1 MGGIRVLV
9 VDDHPNVRSLL
20 ATILTHMDYRVD
32 TASDGLKAIRMLA
45 GASYDLVIT
54 DLKMPRMDGIAVL
67 KHSREQ
73 YPGTDVMMISGHAT
87 IESAVEATRLGAYD
101 YLTKPFHVDEL
112 KIKIGN
118 WAEARALRRETE
130 RLSTIVSLMRLS
142 RMLTGNLD
150 LDSLSKQT
158 VSLVEDTFRSRYA
171 CLMLVESS
179 SGEGERRRQVVLLNS
194 TNGRARPAWVTG
206 EVLGY
211 VINERKPWIG
221 SAGGP
226 DSGRSPDRGR
236 GQSAICLPLCHH
248 DEVIGVLSTARM
260 PEDAPYTQEDVQLIT
275 VFGAQIAIALDNARA
290 YRELKELNL
299 GAITALVTAVEARD
313 FYTRGHSERVAR
325 YAVAIARKI
334 GLSPREIEDLHVAGL
349 LHDIGKIGIS
359 DLILNKHES
368 LTGEEYEVVKQH
380 PRIGATIVEEI
391 KPLQGIVPLIYH
403 HHERYDGSGYPD
415 GLAGEDIPLGAR
427 ILAVADTVEAMT
439 SSRAYRPNLS
449 VEDSF
454 ELLNGGAD
462 GQLDPVLVA
471 VFEHLWTSGEL
482 VLQPALGREA
492 SSTPVSQ
499 QLLALERPQ
508 SPVRGPR
515 QALQGQKPE
524 FLATGEVSAAG
535 KTLYW
540 EEESVRE

>member
-9 VDDHPNVRSLL
+9 VDDHPNVRSLMT
-20 ATILTHMDYRVD
+20 TILTHMDYRVD
-32 TASDGLKAIRMLA
+32 TASDGLEAIRMLA
-45 GASYDLVIT
+45 GAPYDLVIT

-67 KHSREQ
+67 RHSREQ

-87 IESAVEATRLGAYD
+87 IESAVEATKLGAYD
-101 YLTKPFHVDEL
+101 YLTKPFHVDDL
-112 KIKIGN
+112 QIKIRN
-118 WAEARALRRETE
+118 WAETRALRRETE
-130 RLSTIVSLMRLS
+130 RLSAIVSLMRLS
-142 RMLTGNLD
+142 RTLTGNLD
-150 LDSLSKQT
+150 LESLAEQT
-158 VSLVEDTFRSRYA
+158 LALVEDTFKSRYA
-171 CLMLVESS
+171 CLMLVEPS
-179 SGEGERRRQVVLLNS
+179 SGEGDRQWITVPLDM
-194 TNGRARPAWVTG
+194 TNDRIGLDWVTG

-211 VINERKPWIG
+211 VINEHKPWIG
-221 SAGGP
+221 SSGGSDSADGP
-226 DSGRSPDRGR
+226 DSAR

-248 DEVIGVLSTARM
+248 DEVIGVLGTARM

-275 VFGAQIAIALDNARA
+275 VFGAQIAIALENARA

-299 GAITALVTAVEARD
+299 GTITALVTAVEARD
-313 FYTRGHSERVAR
+313 YYTRGHSEVVAK

-334 GLSPREIEDLHVAGL
+334 GLSPREVEDLHVAGL
-349 LHDIGKIGIS
+349 LHDIGKIGVS
-359 DLILNKHES
+359 DLILNKSGS
-368 LTGEEYEVVKQH
+368 LTSEEYEVVKQH

-449 VEDSF
+449 VEHSF

-462 GQLDPVLVA
+462 GQLDPMLVA
-471 VFEHLWTSGEL
+471 LFEHLWTSGQL
-482 VLQPALGREA
+482 ILQPHLGREA
-492 SSTPVSQ
+492 SSTAGSQ

-515 QALQGQKPE
+515 QAFQRQKPE
-524 FLATGEVSAAG
+524 LLVTSEVAAAG
-535 KTLYW
+535 KTLYRA
-540 EEESVRE
+540 EASVHE

>member
-101 YLTKPFHVDEL
+101 YITKPFHVDEL

-482 VLQPALGREA
+482 VLQPSLGREA

-508 SPVRGPR
+508 SPVHGPR
-515 QALQGQKPE
+515 QALQGHKPE
-524 FLATGEVSAAG
+524 FLVTGEVSAAG

-540 EEESVRE
+540 EEEGVRE